1 MRSEFEIRLQDQL
14 NSQQEDIDN
23 FNDMVFMSME
33 QDYQD
38 CDEFINKM
46 YQEGWREKRFNARNS
61 YNFD

>member
-23 FNDMVFMSME
+23 FNDEVFMLME
-33 QDYQD
+33 KDYKD
-38 CDEFINKM
+38 CDEFINQM
-46 YQEGWREKRFNARNS
+46 YSEGWQERRFNARNS